1 MHFHPELMMFSQ
13 KETEKE
19 RQKKKKRMRL
29 HNDYAPAAVYFLSL
43 FVKAVE

>member
-19 RQKKKKRMRL
+19 RKKGKKK
-29 HNDYAPAAVYFLSL
+29 DEVT
-43 FVKAVE
+43 